1 MPGFPGKRIMFGDLI
16 LPKTQPPVKL
26 KVIAF
31 GNGGAWPVIRGS
43 RDAPLRRV
51 SDPEG
56 RPLHPC
62 AYRLPHDVRDRL
74 AAALKPLRN
83 RDACMALAT
92 FIGRFWTAPKRLG
105 LPFMLDRRALAPIE
119 TLDLTEARVRG
130 AIRALERVGFIE
142 RMPASGRTHQATP
155 DGLHRKPVAFTFG
168 SDYREAFSMA
178 NKRAQAASNR
188 RSQAGRTPIPVTLQR
203 ASTATPAVRPANS
216 PKYNP
221 SEASR
226 SIWARTALKLPQSA
240 LQNSALEAALDHW
253 KMAFEK
259 AKAAG

>member
-83 RDACMALAT
+83 RDACLALAT
-92 FIGRFWTAPKRLG
+92 FIARFWTAPKRLG

-119 TLDLTEARVRG
+119 TLRLTEARVRG
-130 AIRALERVGFIE
+130 AIRALERAGFIE

-155 DGLHRKPVAFTFG
+155 DGLHRKPVAFVIG
-168 SDYREAFSMA
+168 AEYRDAFSMA
-178 NKRAQAASNR
+178 NKRAQAARDR
-188 RSQAGRTPIPVTLQR
+188 RSRVGRPQTPAAPQQPSTVTL
-203 ASTATPAVRPANS
+203 AP
-216 PKYNP
+216 
-221 SEASR
+221 
-226 SIWARTALKLPQSA
+226 
-240 LQNSALEAALDHW
+240 
-253 KMAFEK
+253 
-259 AKAAG
+259 